1 VSRMPPIAALSSL
14 LLLAGCGAQD
24 ANETFGVDATGG
36 AATGG
41 SPAGGA
47 AVGGAESGGA
57 AAGGAVAGGAVAGGG
72 ATGGAGRGGA
82 APGGSATGGAAIGG
96 AAAGGGGGDG
106 DGGFSEGGSS
116 SGGALAG
123 GAQTGGALAGG
134 AETGGAETGGVET
147 GGAATGGM
155 STAGGGGAGTG
166 GAGGASGSFE
176 LDCGPIGWAVE
187 AHGPPANRVN
197 YVIIGDGYTAADLVA
212 GGTFEQHIARAM
224 NKRFSV
230 PIGEV
235 YSRYRRFVNI
245 CALKLESS
253 GSICG
258 GSPLGCCGDDQSRL
272 AECDNREVNA
282 ALAANLPESFVV
294 DWRAVVLN
302 GSSWWN
308 TGSATMLWSGGHP
321 DAGGAA
327 LHEGGHGFHQLADEY
342 TGSGSGCTQEYA
354 EVNSTADPTTTA
366 GKWDRWLGYDQAGAT
381 GLQTTIEGS
390 RYCTAGQYRPS
401 DNSMMNMLF
410 GDDPNTS
417 FNSVSREQMIFTIW
431 RAVEPVDEAIPP
443 AGAVSSPGTLTVR
456 VIDPAVIDVDWSVD
470 GALVVARGGESF
482 DVGAQGLA
490 AGAHTV
496 TARAYDNAGDD
507 LVRYRDRTCPEAV
520 TSHYCART
528 AWSRSEQIVT
538 WTVTVP

>member
-1 VSRMPPIAALSSL
+1 
-14 LLLAGCGAQD
+14 
-24 ANETFGVDATGG
+24 
-36 AATGG
+36 
-41 SPAGGA
+41 
-47 AVGGAESGGA
+47 
-57 AAGGAVAGGAVAGGG
+57 
-72 ATGGAGRGGA
+72 
-82 APGGSATGGAAIGG
+82 
-96 AAAGGGGGDG
+96 
-106 DGGFSEGGSS
+106 
-116 SGGALAG
+116 
-123 GAQTGGALAGG
+123 
-134 AETGGAETGGVET
+134 
-147 GGAATGGM
+147 M

-258 GSPLGCCGDDQSRL
+258 GSPLGCFCDAQSRL

-401 DNSMMNMLF
+401 DNSMNNMLF

-431 RAVEPVDEAIPP
+431 RAVEPVDGRSPRGRGVEPRHAHRPRDRSGRDRRRLVGRRPP
-443 AGAVSSPGTLTVR
+443 SSSPGAGSRSTSGRRGSRPEPTPSPLGPTTTPVTTWCGTATA
-456 VIDPAVIDVDWSVD
+456 PAPRRSP
-470 GALVVARGGESF
+470 A
-482 DVGAQGLA
+482 
-490 AGAHTV
+490 T
-496 TARAYDNAGDD
+496 TAR
-507 LVRYRDRTCPEAV
+507 VRPGA
-520 TSHYCART
+520 AR
-528 AWSRSEQIVT
+528 SRS
-538 WTVTVP
+538 